1 MRKLFWLVV
10 LCLVAAAVVASLPDI
25 KRYVEMRRM

>member
-1 MRKLFWLVV
+1 MGKFVSLVV
-10 LCLVAAAVVASLPDI
+10 VALVAAAVAAAYPDI